1 MARARTGTLSLHLR
15 SLDEPGSKL
24 GQASIIW
31 LVTIGISGGN
41 QMNEL
46 YWIPL
51 GVAVCF
57 VLYLI
62 LGSFFTVRT
71 AEVAVI
77 TRFGKF
83 LRVAEPGLNWK
94 SPFFD
99 TVAGRVSLRV
109 IQITLTMEKIGRASC
124 RERVYG

>member
-1 MARARTGTLSLHLR
+1 MARARTGTLTLNLR

-24 GQASIIW
+24 EQASIIW

-71 AEVAVI
+71 V
-77 TRFGKF
+77 KK
-83 LRVAEPGLNWK
+83 LP
-94 SPFFD
+94 
-99 TVAGRVSLRV
+99 
-109 IQITLTMEKIGRASC
+109 KIRYSTKRSEEHTSELQSRLHLVC
-124 RERVYG
+124 

>member
-1 MARARTGTLSLHLR
+1 MARARTGTLTLNLR

-24 GQASIIW
+24 EQASIIW

-62 LGSFFTVRT
+62 LGSFFTVLM
-71 AEVAVI
+71 AEVALI
-77 TRFGKF
+77 TRFVKF
-83 LRVAEPGLNWK
+83 LRVAALVLMWMRL
-94 SPFFD
+94 FFD
-99 TVAGRVSLRV
+99 SV
-109 IQITLTMEKIGRASC
+109 IC
-124 RERVYG
+124 